1 MTQPQDINPLTLSV
15 VRHKLQAIA
24 EEMAETMTHT
34 CFSPILNQNQDFSTV
49 IADADGSTIAQAER
63 VPIHMGAMSWAL
75 KEMLRRF
82 GDDLRPGDIVIANDP
97 FAGGSHLP
105 DITMSKPVFCD
116 GKLCLWVSIRA
127 HQGDIGGIS
136 AGGYS
141 PAARE
146 IWHEGLRISP
156 VRLVRRDEVQH
167 DILDFIAL
175 NSRKPGD
182 LKGDIL
188 AQIAAVNI
196 GAQRLASLLAHYG
209 ADEIG
214 RCVTGILDAGERGL
228 RAMLQRCTQ
237 GVFEGMSYLENEG
250 GEGWLPLPVTVEIRD
265 GQASVDLTRCP
276 DQVTN
281 FLNSPIAN
289 TRAAVNVAFLYL
301 CDDEQQ
307 LNDGSARA
315 ITLHTRKGSLVDP
328 VEPAPV
334 AACTS
339 LTASAIIE
347 AVLQAMALSLPGNV
361 LAGFARRFR
370 FAIASQ
376 DAGGD
381 AFIWHSFY
389 NRGGA
394 GANAHYDG
402 WPNLGGIH
410 NPGGTP
416 SPGIER
422 TEATYPLRIEEYSL
436 RQDSCGAGEQRGG
449 LGGKIVI
456 HYLGNQRGVVNV
468 AGAGTD
474 VLPYGLMDGHA
485 AAGHVC
491 VIERAGGERLTLSGR
506 ESGIAIDS
514 GDRLVCLSAGG
525 GGYGNPAKRAPWRI
539 EADIANG
546 YISPAHALANYGY
559 GDKQDAPPA

>member
-1 MTQPQDINPLTLSV
+1 MNRQTEINPLTLSV

-49 IADADGSTIAQAER
+49 IADHSGNTVAQAER

-75 KEMLRRF
+75 KAMMQRF
-82 GDDLRPGDIVIANDP
+82 GDDLRPGDIFIANDP
-97 FAGGSHLP
+97 YSGGSHLP
-105 DITMSKPVFCD
+105 DITMSKPVFAE
-116 GKLCLWVSIRA
+116 GRLRLWVSIRA

-141 PAARE
+141 ASARE
-146 IWHEGLRISP
+146 IWHEGLRIPP
-156 VRLVRRDEVQH
+156 VRLAREDVVH
-167 DILDFIAL
+167 TDILDFIAL

-196 GAQRLASLLAHYG
+196 GARRVSTLLARYG
-209 ADEIG
+209 ADEIN
-214 RCVTGILDAGERGL
+214 RCVSGILDAGELGL
-228 RAMLQRCTQ
+228 RLLLKRCRP
-237 GVFEGMSYLENEG
+237 GVFTGMSYLE
-250 GEGWLPLPVTVEIRD
+250 GEDHARWIPVPVSVEIHD
-265 GQASVDLTRCP
+265 GRAVVDLTGCP
-276 DQVTN
+276 DQVDN
-281 FLNSPIAN
+281 FLNSPLAN

-315 ITLHTRKGSLVDP
+315 IELRTRKGSLVDP

-347 AVLQAMALSLPGNV
+347 AVLQAMAASLPGNV
-361 LAGFARRFR
+361 MAGFARRFR
-370 FAIASQ
+370 FAIASRGQ
-376 DAGGD
+376 DGGS
-381 AFIWHSFY
+381 FIWHSFF

-394 GANAHYDG
+394 GANAQFDG

-422 TEATYPLRIEEYSL
+422 TEATYPLVIEEYSL

-449 LGGKIVI
+449 LGGKIAI
-456 HYLGNQRGVVNV
+456 RYTGAEPGVLNV

-474 VLPYGLMDGHA
+474 VLPYGLMSGREAQGHEYY
-485 AAGHVC
+485 
-491 VIERAGGERLTLSGR
+491 ILRAGTATQRLNGR
-506 ESGIAIDS
+506 ESGVVIS
-514 GDRLVCLSAGG
+514 RGDRIVCLSAGG
-525 GGYGNPAKRAPWRI
+525 GGYGDAARRDPERVK
-539 EADIANG
+539 ADVESG
-546 YISPAHALANYGY
+546 YISPEHASRFY
-559 GDKQDAPPA
+559 DWR